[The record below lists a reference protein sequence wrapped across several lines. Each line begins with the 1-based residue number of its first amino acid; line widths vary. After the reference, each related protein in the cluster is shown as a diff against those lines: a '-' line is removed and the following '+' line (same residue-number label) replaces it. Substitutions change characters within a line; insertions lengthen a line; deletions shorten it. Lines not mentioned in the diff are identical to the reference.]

1 MGGESDIRGFDVR
14 SISTVTFIPEAT
26 AQTISYHD
34 PTSGGVV
41 RSFSVPVLTYV
52 ATLPGGDLQG
62 FGNLE
67 YRIPIVG
74 PVTAGVFVGA
84 GTDGLVRPP
93 PLPLNPSPFPNT
105 PSPRHFPPA
114 PD

>member
-67 YRIPIVG
+67 YLIPIVG
-74 PVTAGVFVGA
+74 PVTAGVFLA
-84 GTDGLVRPP
+84 AGLVTVVRRRA
-93 PLPLNPSPFPNT
+93 LQRNPSCVPQP
-105 PSPRHFPPA
+105 
-114 PD
+114 